1 MQNCTSLSNIV
12 VEKDITPTKL
22 SKITSLS
29 QSNLWKTMNGQ
40 VPMNFSK
47 LMKILVSTENENE
60 KIKTVQEFLE
70 STKKESDIRTAMYYV
85 YLAGYTDIL
94 KELLE
99 RKCKHTVTKNYKD
112 ILKVGLER
120 QSGNLRSKEFFKSLD
135 NLRAKVNLNKVNVN
149 VLVNLLSVYGYFD
162 MGAYNVFTTMHD
174 MIKDKICEMPQGLEK
189 TLIDAELKAICAYAY
204 LMQDEVETARCLLFE
219 VLGVQEAPR
228 LLKATAYSV
237 LGESYVFEDAEKSV
251 QYFEKSL
258 QELDKITNSKSLL
271 KRKLVE
277 NTFSFC
283 CIIHNFPVKLEYI
296 HDKAEQALLKIS
308 LNEYE
313 EAAKMLYKIENRTA
327 FQDLYLAV
335 AIENPGLRQKAYH
348 RFLKEGNLFYIKI
361 FDILK

>member
-1 MQNCTSLSNIV
+1 MQECINLGDIA
-12 VEKDITPTKL
+12 VEKDITPTQL

-47 LMKILVSTENENE
+47 LMKILVSMENETE
-60 KIKTVQEFLE
+60 KMNTVRDFLR
-70 STKKESDIRTAMYYV
+70 STEKEADIRAAMYYV
-85 YLAGYTDIL
+85 YLAGYTDTL
-94 KELLE
+94 KELLD
-99 RKCKHTVTKNYKD
+99 RKCKHAVTKNYKD

-135 NLRAKVNLNKVNVN
+135 NLRAKVNLNKVNVS

-174 MIKDKICEMPQGLEK
+174 MIKDKLSEMPQGLER
-189 TLIDAELKAICAYAY
+189 TLISAELKAICAYAY
-204 LMQDEVETARCLLFE
+204 LMQDEVELARRMLFDVLE
-219 VLGVQEAPR
+219 VKEAPR

-237 LGESYVFEDAEKSV
+237 LGESYVFEDAKRSV
-251 QYFEKSL
+251 HYFEKSL
-258 QELDKITNSKSLL
+258 QELHKIANSKSLL

-277 NTFSFC
+277 NTLSFC
-283 CIIHNFPVKLEYI
+283 CIIHNFPVKSEYI
-296 HDKAEQALLKIS
+296 HDKAEQALRKIS
-308 LNEYE
+308 LKEYE
-313 EAAKMLYKIENRTA
+313 EATEILYKIEYRTA

-335 AIENPGLRQKAYH
+335 ATMNPELRQKAYH